1 MRFSRTHSIG
11 KLWAPPAD
19 TREPCLAPPLPGH
32 HHHKKML
39 TTSGAG
45 EEKSQE
51 EAKKS
56 SDSKPGARCG
66 SAPAP
71 EISWFDI
78 QTGRVPL
85 APFGKQL
92 HPDGS
97 VGPSTPH
104 LLLSISSAACK
115 GFIGRF
121 SHWLLKVPFCSLEWL
136 EGTTPELLSHPT
148 QSCPTE
154 PWFHSQHKYP
164 GAPPPMLAH
173 QVTREG
179 RRGFLRAKEGKD

>member
-32 HHHKKML
+32 QRHKML
-39 TTSGAG
+39 TTNGAG

-56 SDSKPGARCG
+56 SDSKAGARCG
-66 SAPAP
+66 SSPAP

-78 QTGRVPL
+78 RTGRVPL
-85 APFGKQL
+85 ASFGKQL

-97 VGPSTPH
+97 VGPSAPH

-115 GFIGRF
+115 GFTGRF
-121 SHWLLKVPFCSLEWL
+121 SHWLLKVPLEWL
-136 EGTTPELLSHPT
+136 EGTTPELLSHPM

-154 PWFHSQHKYP
+154 PRFHSHHKYRR
-164 GAPPPMLAH
+164 APPPMLAH
-173 QVTREG
+173 QVGRG
-179 RRGFLRAKEGKD
+179 KIPRRGFLRAKEGKD